1 MYCHRASSSH
11 HPTVLATTTL
21 ILNLIHTPK
30 TILPSGWA
38 LYLTYPPTTTLTAFP
53 SGMGSFLS
61 SIRTYYVP
69 YTLLL
74 TSRCPRPNL
83 QSWAC
88 TKGGFR
94 SKRRPTLV
102 RMAAAWGSGIT
113 GSGLSSPS
121 PLLRST
127 QSRSDRAENFEANTH
142 PYRIPTL
149 LPYYTPTQPLI
160 QLTPV
165 SIDTTIR
172 L

>member
-1 MYCHRASSSH
+1 
-11 HPTVLATTTL
+11 
-21 ILNLIHTPK
+21 
-30 TILPSGWA
+30 
-38 LYLTYPPTTTLTAFP
+38 
-53 SGMGSFLS
+53 MGSFLS

-113 GSGLSSPS
+113 GSGLSSPF

-127 QSRSDRAENFEANTH
+127 QSHSDRAENFEANTH
-142 PYRIPTL
+142 PYRIPPL
-149 LPYYTPTQPLI
+149 LFLHIHSTSHSTNTGVYRHYHSTVVCLCRPPHEGAVGRGPGPPPIVNYPIFSSLI
-160 QLTPV
+160 V
-165 SIDTTIR
+165 VCGV
-172 L
+172 